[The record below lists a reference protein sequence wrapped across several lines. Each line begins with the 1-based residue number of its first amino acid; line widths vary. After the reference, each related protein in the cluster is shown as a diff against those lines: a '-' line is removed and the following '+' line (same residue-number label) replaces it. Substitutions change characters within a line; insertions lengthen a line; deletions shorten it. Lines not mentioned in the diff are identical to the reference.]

1 MWIMTALEARLF
13 AGRALRAAQ
22 VQEEFARSLRPG
34 ADIPLQRDGD
44 TSTVPSL
51 TLVGGTSH

>member
-1 MWIMTALEARLF
+1 MTALEARLF

-34 ADIPLQRDGD
+34 ADIPQQRDSD
-44 TSTVPSL
+44 SKPVPTL